1 MQQEYHAAGERSVSS
16 TAHRVRSK
24 TDKYAVVRML
34 LYKKYFMYT
43 WCKNVPIIVKI
54 FHFFYTNHDRWDLR
68 CLMSPRLRERSRK
81 Q

>member
-24 TDKYAVVRML
+24 TDKYAVIRIL
-34 LYKKYFMYT
+34 SKYFTYGVI
-43 WCKNVPIIVKI
+43 VPYQFQNISL
-54 FHFFYTNHDRWDLR
+54 FYTYHDRWGLH